1 MIFVKS
7 EPRCQTS
14 TSFFVALKRASWVVV
29 RAELYSKKRR
39 QHQWPPVY
47 GRGKSLRPAECSQ
60 LQSPPISWGLLPS
73 APWYSGRTS
82 PEPSASYAYRC
93 CSPKG
98 PRSGHFGGLKSL
110 KRWKHEPCFCW
121 LWPLAKKIG
130 MNLGPALESQVLP
143 HKNHINMVLFDMFWS
158 LDIFLINFLGFSA
171 ILAITAGVRWE
182 CSLPDLF
189 GIFQDFPS
197 LIYFLTLMMKAL
209 ETYDVMMSFVENY
222 QIAEK
227 NL

>member
-1 MIFVKS
+1 
-7 EPRCQTS
+7 
-14 TSFFVALKRASWVVV
+14 
-29 RAELYSKKRR
+29 
-39 QHQWPPVY
+39 
-47 GRGKSLRPAECSQ
+47 
-60 LQSPPISWGLLPS
+60 
-73 APWYSGRTS
+73 
-82 PEPSASYAYRC
+82 
-93 CSPKG
+93 
-98 PRSGHFGGLKSL
+98 
-110 KRWKHEPCFCW
+110 
-121 LWPLAKKIG
+121 